1 MDAASYF
8 KLFAELLKTNSPT
21 VDGAMMVG
29 KLAKI
34 GIVPGQD
41 SDASK
46 LDPAV
51 AKGVAEVPKVANVR
65 ESNAALY
72 S

>member
-21 VDGAMMVG
+21 ADDAMMKG

-46 LDPAV
+46 LDPAI
-51 AKGVAEVPKVANVR
+51 ATGLAEVPKATNV
-65 ESNAALY
+65 
-72 S
+72 